1 MAMKGFRYQR
11 FSHLLRWELHS
22 HKRHYLGLSGGVTL
36 AFLLVQICMFK
47 GKTDVAE
54 NVLCVEVAGIMW
66 LVAGLF
72 FTVVLSHVFYPL
84 DTKNHRINY
93 LMLPAS
99 NAEKL
104 LVRALVYPLCAAV
117 LCAVALLLTDGLRML
132 LFASAAR
139 HYGPVFPYVVGLMA
153 EGAGEILDIA
163 MSPREGGIHGVW
175 IASLIVSYFTFNFSC
190 YLLGSAFFRRHTF
203 LKTSVSLI
211 AFMVAI
217 GFLMDLILW
226 LSGMQSER
234 VSASDALMIYLTDTL
249 VPLFVVLFTL
259 LTVFNVWAGCRHFTR
274 IQIISRKL
282 LQLKK

>member
-1 MAMKGFRYQR
+1 MGTTLSQAALSWTVRRRDLSFPVGTDLYVQGKNRRCGKCALCGSRRHNVAGRRPF
-11 FSHLLRWELHS
+11 LH
-22 HKRHYLGLSGGVTL
+22 R
-36 AFLLVQICMFK
+36 
-47 GKTDVAE
+47 
-54 NVLCVEVAGIMW
+54 CVEP
-66 LVAGLF
+66 
-72 FTVVLSHVFYPL
+72 VFYPL

-117 LCAVALLLTDGLRML
+117 LCAVALLLADGLRML